1 MSKKKRGGDKMTTM
15 TLAELETS
23 VRSNNRKYRDVLT
36 KFEKKAKSKNTVKG
50 RVRPKHPTEAKILS
64 MFSKK

>member
-1 MSKKKRGGDKMTTM
+1 MMRKRKKGDGTM
-15 TLAELETS
+15 TLAELESS
-23 VRSNNRKYRDVLT
+23 VRKSNSKYSNVLS
-36 KFEKKAKSKNTVKG
+36 KFEQKARAKNNKKG

>member
-1 MSKKKRGGDKMTTM
+1 MMKKRKKGDIM
-15 TLAELETS
+15 TLAELESS
-23 VRSNNRKYRDVLT
+23 VRSNNAKYGSVLS
-36 KFEKKAKSKNTVKG
+36 KFEKTAKSKNTVKG